1 MSMESL
7 TSGTLAGTG
16 SFRCEACGYV
26 LSLAAADAL
35 PPCPGCK
42 GEQFVRASLFGTRF
56 RRDGAAVEGE
66 ETRARLLEAAG
77 EIAEP
82 GDYLIFEESNE
93 VRVVA
98 LQRDWTRIGRSLAA
112 DVRLDDPTISRRH
125 ALVVRG
131 PDSVRVLDDRSLNGV
146 FVNGARV
153 EWQTLSDGD
162 EIVVGRY
169 RVHFV
174 SLSPEDVA
182 RSGDSSE
189 LEAAG

>member
-26 LSLAAADAL
+26 LSLAAEDAL

-56 RRDGAAVEGE
+56 RRDAVEVQSE
-66 ETRARLLEAAG
+66 ETRSLLRDAAG
-77 EIAEP
+77 EITEA
-82 GDYLIFEESNE
+82 GDYLVFEEGG
-93 VRVVA
+93 VARVAA
-98 LQRDWTRIGRSLAA
+98 LEGEWTRIGRSLAA

-131 PDSVRVLDDRSLNGV
+131 PDGVRVLDDRSLNGV

-153 EWQTLSDGD
+153 EWQTLTDGD

-169 RVHFV
+169 RMRFT
-174 SLSPEDVA
+174 SLTAEPAAADA
-182 RSGDSSE
+182 SE
-189 LEAAG
+189 LEPSS

>member
-1 MSMESL
+1 MESL

-26 LSLAAADAL
+26 LSLAAADTL

-56 RRDGAAVEGE
+56 RRDGAETEGE
-66 ETRARLLEAAG
+66 DTRRRLVAAAG
-77 EIAEP
+77 EIDEP
-82 GDYLIFEESNE
+82 GDYLLFEEGGE

-125 ALVVRG
+125 ALVVCG
-131 PDSVRVLDDRSLNGV
+131 PDGVRVLDDRSLNGV
-146 FVNGARV
+146 FVNGTRV

-169 RVHFV
+169 RVHFL
-174 SLSPEDVA
+174 SLTPEKIASRDT
-182 RSGDSSE
+182 E

>member
-1 MSMESL
+1 MESL

-26 LSLAAADAL
+26 LTLAAADAL

-42 GEQFVRASLFGTRF
+42 GEQFARASLFGTRF
-56 RRDGAAVEGE
+56 RREDGGADEVEG
-66 ETRARLLEAAG
+66 RRRLLQAAS
-77 EIAEP
+77 EIAEA
-82 GDYLIFEESNE
+82 GDYLIFEEGAE

-131 PDSVRVLDDRSLNGV
+131 PDGVRVLDDRSLNGV
-146 FVNGARV
+146 FVNGSRV
-153 EWQTLSDGD
+153 EWQTISDGD

-174 SLSPEDVA
+174 SLSEQDVA
-182 RSGDSSE
+182 TADTE
-189 LEAAG
+189 FEAAG